1 MPLTLRK
8 CKAHIDHALGGS
20 LPPALSYDDI
30 VNQAGEYLTTLYP
43 WKWLENNEAKL
54 NLRANVTATGLNF
67 VTGTDGLDK
76 LSHGSLTPFLGYQKV
91 TGDLVE
97 VTGGTNV
104 NLGFYAVESG
114 GGTGEY
120 LFVAAQPLLNNTPE
134 TISTTGGALGNNDI
148 ACTIHTNRVSLPKD
162 FRELIAINATSGL
175 MKGVQLT
182 SYADLLEKKAVQ
194 FTSSGFYWAAVCHA
208 RDQVGTNTAANGA
221 NTAEPVTPSLEIWP
235 TPAANE
241 TGALTIYYRSGWPH
255 DLFTPAD
262 QQNTTAPDSMT
273 VRIPRY
279 LEAFFIELVRTF
291 AKGYMESEVAGL
303 SERLAFLNNSPL
315 FLSAVDRDGSVQGDL
330 GPIINGAAQRDV
342 GGNPFSNFNSV
353 AGPS

>member
-1 MPLTLRK
+1 MPITLRK

-30 VNQAGEYLTTLYP
+30 VNQAGEYLTTLHP

-54 NLRANVTATGLNF
+54 NLRANVTATLLNF
-67 VTGTDGLDK
+67 ATGTDGTDT
-76 LSHGSLTPFLGYQKV
+76 LTPSSGTPFSGYQKV

-97 VTGGTNV
+97 ITAGTNV
-104 NLGFYAVESG
+104 NLGFYSVESTSG
-114 GGTGEY
+114 SSLKVT
-120 LFVAAQPLLNNTPE
+120 AQPLLNNTSE
-134 TISTTGGALGNNDI
+134 TISTTGGALSNNDI

-208 RDQVGTNTAANGA
+208 RDQVGTNTSANGA
-221 NTAEPVTPSLEIWP
+221 NTSEPVTPSLEIWP

-262 QQNTTAPDSMT
+262 QQNVTAPDSMT

-279 LEAFFIELVRTF
+279 LESFFIELVRTF

-303 SERLAFLNNSPL
+303 SQRLAFLNNSPL

-330 GPIINGAAQRDV
+330 GPITNGAAQRGY
-342 GGNPFSNFNSV
+342 GGNPFSNYNSV